1 MMDTTDTLSVNH
13 EFLTALA
20 ALPGSYDGPDGLRD
34 EPYGLMA
41 FGEASSLP
49 GVFRSWVDAPLVLS
63 GTQFILSGGFDYGD
77 AAPLKVST
85 ELAGAEVVTLGHGLH
100 EPSLFVGPDSLSF
113 YTYASYL
120 AYATGHGDDLAAAN
134 QTMLE
139 LAAVMRPEVETAR
152 NPAKT
157 LAWSL
162 WNRVP
167 LLVAS
172 KPQAGLT
179 GLLQRVFART
189 GKSLAITV
197 GEHPLET
204 LAGAFES
211 RHSLGDDVVGLVLGD
226 EDDETALAVEL
237 LGTRVAQIERLALPF
252 GDVGTAPKDAGAQAL
267 VLWYAGQ
274 WVAAYLALLHGLEP
288 ADTDIYNALRVAA
301 PQKSEADAYED
312 VYTDSE
318 EAV

>member
-1 MMDTTDTLSVNH
+1 MMDATDTLSVNH
-13 EFLTALA
+13 EFLTDLA
-20 ALPGSYDGPDGLRD
+20 DLPGSYDGPDGLRT
-34 EPYGLMA
+34 EPYGLLA
-41 FGEASSLP
+41 FGEAASLP
-49 GVFRSWVDAPLVLS
+49 SVLRSWVDAPLVLS

-77 AAPLKVST
+77 AAPLKVGT

-120 AYATGHGDDLAAAN
+120 AYATGHADDLAAAN
-134 QTMLE
+134 QAMLE
-139 LAAVMRPEVETAR
+139 LAAVLRPEVETAR

-157 LAWSL
+157 LAWNL

-172 KPQAGLT
+172 KTQAGLT
-179 GLLQRVFART
+179 DLVQRVLART
-189 GKSLAITV
+189 GKTLAITT

-211 RHSLGDDVVGLVLGD
+211 RHGLGDDVVGLILGD
-226 EDDETALAVEL
+226 EDEETALAVEL
-237 LGTRVAQIERLALPF
+237 LDTRVAQTERLALPF
-252 GDVGTAPKDAGAQAL
+252 GGVGVAPKDAGAHAL
-267 VLWYAGQ
+267 VLWYASM
-274 WVAAYLALLHGLEP
+274 WTASYLALLHGLEP
-288 ADTDIYNALRVAA
+288 ADTDIYSALRDAV
-301 PQKSEADAYED
+301 PQKSEEFLLED

-318 EAV
+318 EMV

>member
-1 MMDTTDTLSVNH
+1 MMDATDTLSVNH

-20 ALPGSYDGPDGLRD
+20 NLPGSYDGPDGLRE

-49 GVFRSWVDAPLVLS
+49 SVFRSWVDAPLVLS

-77 AAPLKVST
+77 AAPLKVSA

-100 EPSLFVGPDSLSF
+100 EPSLFVEPASLSF

-120 AYATGHGDDLAAAN
+120 AYATGHADDLAEAN
-134 QTMLE
+134 KTMLE
-139 LAAVMRPEVETAR
+139 LAETMRPEIETAR

-157 LAWSL
+157 LAWAL

-179 GLLQRVFART
+179 DLVQRIFART
-189 GKSLAITV
+189 GKSLVITT

-226 EDDETALAVEL
+226 EDEEISLAVEL
-237 LGTRVAQIERLALPF
+237 LNTRVAQIEHLALPF
-252 GDVGTAPKDAGAQAL
+252 GGVGAAPKDAGAHAL
-267 VLWYAGQ
+267 VLWYVSM
-274 WVAAYLALLHGLEP
+274 WVASYLALLHGLEP
-288 ADTDIYNALRVAA
+288 ADTDIYTALRSAA
-301 PQKSEADAYED
+301 PLKSEEMMMDD
-312 VYTDSE
+312 VYTDPE
-318 EAV
+318 EIV